1 MNDNNITKIQN
12 VHNTNRKDLVMTV
25 NYYIGTKDKDTK
37 DYKLTDE
44 FIKQTIIDEVTKQ
57 YPNGFTITEGIG
69 YYKHNN
75 REIVTEKTYIV
86 TVLDEVF
93 VNRDLTDALK
103 DKLNQECIGVQ
114 VINDNTMFM

>member
-1 MNDNNITKIQN
+1 
-12 VHNTNRKDLVMTV
+12 MTV

-44 FIKQTIIDEVTKQ
+44 FIKQTITDEVIKQ

-69 YYKHNN
+69 YYKHNSG
-75 REIVTEKTYIV
+75 EIVTEKTYIV

-93 VNRDLTDALK
+93 VNADLTDALK

-114 VINDNTMFM
+114 VINDSVTFK

>member
-1 MNDNNITKIQN
+1 
-12 VHNTNRKDLVMTV
+12 MTV
-25 NYYIGTKDKDTK
+25 IYYIGTKDKDTK

-44 FIKQTIIDEVTKQ
+44 FIKQTIIDEVAKQ

-69 YYKHNN
+69 YYKHDSG
-75 REIVTEKTYIV
+75 EVVTEKTFIV

-93 VNRDLTDALK
+93 VNADLTDALK

-114 VINDNTMFM
+114 VVNDSIMFK

>member
-1 MNDNNITKIQN
+1 
-12 VHNTNRKDLVMTV
+12 MTV

-37 DYKLTDE
+37 NYKLTDK

-69 YYKHNN
+69 YYKHDSG
-75 REIVTEKTYIV
+75 EVITEKTYIV

-93 VNRDLTDALK
+93 VNADLTDALK
-103 DKLNQECIGVQ
+103 EKLNQECIAVQ
-114 VINDNTMFM
+114 VINDSVMFK

>member
-1 MNDNNITKIQN
+1 
-12 VHNTNRKDLVMTV
+12 MTV

-57 YPNGFTITEGIG
+57 YPNGFTITEGTG

-75 REIVTEKTYIV
+75 GEVVTEKTFIV

-93 VNRDLTDALK
+93 VNVDLTDALK
-103 DKLNQECIGVQ
+103 EKLNQECIGVQ
-114 VINDNTMFM
+114 VINDSIMFK

>member
-1 MNDNNITKIQN
+1 
-12 VHNTNRKDLVMTV
+12 MTV

-57 YPNGFTITEGIG
+57 YPNGFTITEGTG
-69 YYKHNN
+69 YYKHDSG
-75 REIVTEKTYIV
+75 EVVTEKTYIV
-86 TVLDEVF
+86 TVLDELF
-93 VNRDLTDALK
+93 VNVDLTDALK

-114 VINDNTMFM
+114 VITDSVIFK

>member
-1 MNDNNITKIQN
+1 
-12 VHNTNRKDLVMTV
+12 MTV

-37 DYKLTDE
+37 DYKLTDK

-69 YYKHNN
+69 YYKHDSGKV
-75 REIVTEKTYIV
+75 VTEKTYIV

-93 VNRDLTDALK
+93 VNADLTDALK
-103 DKLNQECIGVQ
+103 EKLNQECIGVQ
-114 VINDNTMFM
+114 VINDGVMFK